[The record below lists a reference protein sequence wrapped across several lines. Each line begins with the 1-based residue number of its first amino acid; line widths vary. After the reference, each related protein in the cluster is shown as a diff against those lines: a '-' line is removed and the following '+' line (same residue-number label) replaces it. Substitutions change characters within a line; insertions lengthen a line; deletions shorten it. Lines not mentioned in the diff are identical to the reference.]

1 MMKHMF
7 IVHPFKQNSYNVTFL
22 KGWNINPKLVVSK
35 GNGGFGESWLL
46 LWQVHSST
54 ILLWYRHLP
63 FMMDKKYLSF
73 YRHHTATVHPLL
85 LMHIPQPQF
94 PPVPLYNAYPSATS
108 SPVPPQCTPFSHNFP
123 FPPLQ
128 RTSLSHNSP
137 FPSLSKFSLL
147 LIVCQS
153 LTRHKICNN
162 PS

>member
-85 LMHIPQPQF
+85 LMHIPQPSFPLFPSTMHIPLPQVPLFLHNAHPSDTISPF
-94 PPVPLYNAYPSATS
+94 PPYNAHPSATIK
-108 SPVPPQCTPFSHNFP
+108 PL
-123 FPPLQ
+123 PPLC
-128 RTSLSHNSP
+128 TSLSHNSP
-137 FPSLSKFSLL
+137 FPSLSKFSLPL
-147 LIVCQS
+147 VI
-153 LTRHKICNN
+153 T
-162 PS
+162 